1 MVCVAVA
8 GLCDTVTLHC
18 APPAFRVSATVPSL
32 TRLRPGFPSDAVT
45 VTVVSPRPPAVGE
58 MPNPLPVVVSVH
70 GPVAV
75 TVNARCRSGRAA
87 QHRFFLRT
95 RYFRRLPFLFAAGE
109 NRQRQQQG
117 ERAPDYL
124 YVRGLRLLNCHVRS
138 RL

>member
-75 TVNARCRSGRAA
+75 TVNAAADPAVLRSTASYCELVISAGSRSFSQPAKTASASSRANV
-87 QHRFFLRT
+87 
-95 RYFRRLPFLFAAGE
+95 RRIICTYG
-109 NRQRQQQG
+109 
-117 ERAPDYL
+117 
-124 YVRGLRLLNCHVRS
+124 V
-138 RL
+138 

>member
-58 MPNPLPVVVSVH
+58 MPNLLPVVVSVH

-75 TVNARCRSGRAA
+75 TVTAAADPAVLRSTASSCELAISAGSRSFSQPAKTASASSRANV
-87 QHRFFLRT
+87 
-95 RYFRRLPFLFAAGE
+95 RRIICTYG
-109 NRQRQQQG
+109 
-117 ERAPDYL
+117 
-124 YVRGLRLLNCHVRS
+124 V
-138 RL
+138 

>member
-18 APPAFRVSATVPSL
+18 APPAFRVSVTVPSL

-75 TVNARCRSGRAA
+75 TVNAAADPAVLRSTASSCELVISAGSRSFSQPAKTASASSRANV
-87 QHRFFLRT
+87 
-95 RYFRRLPFLFAAGE
+95 RRIICTYG
-109 NRQRQQQG
+109 
-117 ERAPDYL
+117 
-124 YVRGLRLLNCHVRS
+124 V
-138 RL
+138 

>member
-75 TVNARCRSGRAA
+75 TVNAAADPAVLRSTASSCELVIPAGSRSFSQPVKTASA
-87 QHRFFLRT
+87 SSRHNA
-95 RYFRRLPFLFAAGE
+95 RRIICTYG
-109 NRQRQQQG
+109 
-117 ERAPDYL
+117 
-124 YVRGLRLLNCHVRS
+124 V
-138 RL
+138 

>member
-18 APPAFRVSATVPSL
+18 APPAFRVGATVPSL

-75 TVNARCRSGRAA
+75 TVNAAADPAVLRSTASSCELAISAGSRSFSQPAKTASASSRANV
-87 QHRFFLRT
+87 
-95 RYFRRLPFLFAAGE
+95 RRIICTYG
-109 NRQRQQQG
+109 
-117 ERAPDYL
+117 
-124 YVRGLRLLNCHVRS
+124 V
-138 RL
+138 